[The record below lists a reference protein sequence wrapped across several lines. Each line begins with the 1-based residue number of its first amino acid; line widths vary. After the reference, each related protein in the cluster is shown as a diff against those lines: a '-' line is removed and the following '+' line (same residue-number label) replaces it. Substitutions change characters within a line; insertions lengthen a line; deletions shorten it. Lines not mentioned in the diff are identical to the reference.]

1 MAGSIEFE
9 NRGVV
14 NKRIFHGWFIVAACF
29 LCMLISGGIGWFT
42 FPVFLKPLENEFGWT
57 RTQTMFGVGIWALV
71 SGAFSPIL
79 GYWIDRFGARRIVL
93 AGVVSGGLC
102 MFGFAEIR
110 SISHFYVFMV
120 VAALTTAAST
130 YVPVA
135 SLISQWFDRKRGVAM
150 SIAMMGTGVGGFIM
164 PNVSNLL
171 IETMDWRWAYRIFG
185 LTVWLLL
192 PPVALWVRGRPS
204 DMGLEPDGG
213 EADRG
218 EQDVSISTE
227 SAEGF
232 SARQALGTINFWG
245 IGIADLA
252 AAIGVVAIET
262 QVVAFS
268 IESGIRDA
276 VAAFAYS
283 LIRAMMVV
291 GMIAVGL
298 AADRFNRRLLITL
311 SYGLP
316 GIVVF
321 LLIGLKSAVPLFCF
335 AIFYGM
341 LSAGR
346 SAIWPLVVNDCF
358 GKRAFA
364 TVMGFLMIFSTVGSG
379 IGPTVAG
386 YLYDKSGNYNQVFLM
401 AIAAFAVAGISM
413 AIGAKSRSRDTTE

>member
-1 MAGSIEFE
+1 
-9 NRGVV
+9 V

-29 LCMLISGGIGWFT
+29 LCMLIAGGIGWFT

-57 RTQTMFGVGIWALV
+57 RTQIMLGVGIWAIV

-79 GYWIDRFGARRIVL
+79 GHWIDRFGARRIVL
-93 AGVVSGGLC
+93 AGVAFGGLC
-102 MFGFAEIR
+102 LWGFAEMR
-110 SISHFYVFMV
+110 SLGHLYALMV
-120 VAALTTAAST
+120 CVAITSAATT
-130 YVPVA
+130 YVPIA
-135 SLISQWFDRKRGVAM
+135 SLVSSWFDRKRGVAM
-150 SIAMMGTGVGGFIM
+150 SIAMMGTGIGGFIM

-171 IETMDWRWAYRIFG
+171 IETMGWRWTYRILG
-185 LTVWLLL
+185 ALIWLLL
-192 PPVALWVRGRPS
+192 PPVALWVRGRPA

-213 EADRG
+213 ETDEIER
-218 EQDVSISTE
+218 DVPTVTE
-227 SAEGF
+227 SAEGL
-232 SARQALGTINFWG
+232 SVRQALGTVSFWG

-252 AAIGVVAIET
+252 AAIGIVAIET
-262 QVVAFS
+262 QIVAFS
-268 IESGIRDA
+268 IESGIENS

-316 GIVVF
+316 GAVVF

-346 SAIWPLVVNDCF
+346 SAIWPLIVNDRF
-358 GKRAFA
+358 GRRAFA

-386 YLYDKSGNYNQVFLM
+386 YLYDKSGSYYQVFLM

-413 AIGAKSRSRDTTE
+413 AIGAKSRSNDSKE